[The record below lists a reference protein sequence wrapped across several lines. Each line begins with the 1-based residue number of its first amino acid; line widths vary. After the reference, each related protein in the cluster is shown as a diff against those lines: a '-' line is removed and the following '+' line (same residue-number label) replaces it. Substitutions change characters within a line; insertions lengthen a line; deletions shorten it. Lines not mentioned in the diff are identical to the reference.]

1 MLFTPPSFSG
11 LLRLRLSL
19 RVSCSTFDFEKR
31 FSIIEHMFESSV
43 SLPAAAKS
51 LTDEILFLAAGVAAR
66 TAQLLRSIGE
76 FDHLGLWRQWGCG
89 STVDW
94 LAWQCGVTRMTARE
108 YVRVARA
115 LRQLRQIRAS
125 FEAGELSYS
134 KVRAVTRI
142 ANEENECTLLDA
154 ARSATASELERF
166 IRSTRR
172 GKAVTDPTY
181 ARRYRSVRTW
191 TDEDGMIVTLARLA
205 PDDGAI
211 FWRALKVME
220 EDTGV
225 SAETE
230 ELDLEGAPPSER
242 RRADALV
249 NIARA
254 FLAGGTGSRKAAS
267 VLALVHVDSRDDTI
281 RTGDRTPISAMAA
294 ERLLCDAAV
303 TRVTHQPSGRI
314 DVGRSTRIIPAA
326 LRRALEVRDVTCVFP
341 GCSNNRYL
349 EAHHYVP
356 WSRGGTTCQENCGL
370 FCGHHHHLVHEGGW
384 VLILDQ
390 GMVVAARSPTGF
402 VVHGMP
408 NPPNFPQLE
417 RAVS

>member
-1 MLFTPPSFSG
+1 
-11 LLRLRLSL
+11 
-19 RVSCSTFDFEKR
+19 
-31 FSIIEHMFESSV
+31 MFESSAN
-43 SLPAAAKS
+43 LPAATKS
-51 LTDEILFLAAGVAAR
+51 LADEILFLAAGVAAR
-66 TAQLLRSIGE
+66 TAQLLKSIGE
-76 FDHLGLWRQWGCG
+76 FDHLELWREWGCR

-94 LAWQCGVTRMTARE
+94 LAWQCGVSRMTARE

-115 LRQLRQIRAS
+115 IRRLPQIRDL

-142 ANEENECTLLDA
+142 ANEENECTLLDT
-154 ARSATASELERF
+154 ARSASASELERF

-181 ARRYRSVRTW
+181 ARRYRSVRAW
-191 TDEDGMIVTLARLA
+191 TDDDGMIVTVARLA

-211 FWRALKVME
+211 LWRALQVME

-230 ELDLEGAPPSER
+230 EFDLESAPPSER

-249 NIARA
+249 NMARA
-254 FLAGGTGSRKAAS
+254 MLAGGTGSRKAAS
-267 VLALVHVDSRDDTI
+267 VLAVVHVDSRDDTI
-281 RTGDRTPISAMAA
+281 RTRDGTRLAATAA

-303 TRVTHQPSGRI
+303 TRVTHQPSGRM
-314 DVGRSTRIIPAA
+314 DVGRSTRIVPSA

-349 EAHHYVP
+349 DAHHYVP
-356 WSRGGTTCQENCGL
+356 WSRGGKTSQENCGL
-370 FCGHHHHLVHEGGW
+370 FCGHHHYLVHEGGW
-384 VLILDQ
+384 ALILDQ
-390 GMVVAARSPTGF
+390 GAVVAARSPNGF
-402 VVHGMP
+402 VVHRTA
-408 NPPNFPQLE
+408 NPPNFPEQE
-417 RAVS
+417 RAVG